1 MGAGLTIHS
10 SRRRFAARLNSSVS
24 QFMTDMTLD
33 IEALVAG
40 GESQTVEFKEA
51 LPPPGIIARLVSAF
65 ANTDGGVILLGIR
78 EPNQVVG
85 VQVEPFERAYQRVL
99 ERLTGEVRTEKS
111 VINLGGKSVGVI
123 RVEKSTSL
131 VGTTEGYFMR
141 FGESTKPLD
150 AKELS
155 SKATHSTNSNQA
167 IESLAQTVA
176 KQTEE
181 IGKLRESFEKANSW
195 KRKALY
201 ALIGAL
207 ASGAAKAVLTSLG
220 IEIG

>member
-1 MGAGLTIHS
+1 MAL
-10 SRRRFAARLNSSVS
+10 
-24 QFMTDMTLD
+24 MKLD
-33 IEALVAG
+33 IEALIAR
-40 GESQTVEFKEA
+40 GESQTVEFKEG

-65 ANTDGGVILLGIR
+65 ANTEGGVILIGIR

-85 VQVEPFERAYQRVL
+85 VPIEPFERAYQHVL
-99 ERLTGEVRTEKS
+99 KRLTGGVRTEKS
-111 VINLGGKSVGVI
+111 VINIGGKSVGVI
-123 RVEKSTSL
+123 RIEKSPSL

-141 FGESTKPLD
+141 FGESTKLLD

-155 SKATHSTNSNQA
+155 SKASHSTNSDQA
-167 IESLAQTVA
+167 IGSLAETIS

-207 ASGAAKAVLTSLG
+207 ASGAAKAVLASLG

>member
-1 MGAGLTIHS
+1 MPMTI
-10 SRRRFAARLNSSVS
+10 
-24 QFMTDMTLD
+24 D
-33 IEALVAG
+33 IEALIAG
-40 GESQTVEFKEA
+40 GESQTVEFKEG
-51 LPPPGIIARLVSAF
+51 LPPPSIIARLVSAF
-65 ANTDGGVILLGIR
+65 ANTEGGVILLGVR
-78 EPNQVVG
+78 DPNQAVG
-85 VQVEPFERAYQRVL
+85 IPTEPFERAYQRVL

-111 VINLGGKSVGVI
+111 VVSFGGKSIGVI
-123 RVEKSTSL
+123 RVEKSPSL
-131 VGTTEGYFMR
+131 VGTSEGYFMR
-141 FGESTKPLD
+141 FGDLTKPLN
-150 AKELS
+150 AEELS
-155 SKATHSTNSNQA
+155 SKATHSPDSNQA

-207 ASGAAKAVLTSLG
+207 ASGAAKAVLAALG

>member
-1 MGAGLTIHS
+1 
-10 SRRRFAARLNSSVS
+10 
-24 QFMTDMTLD
+24 MTLN
-33 IEALVAG
+33 IEALIAR
-40 GESQTVEFKEA
+40 GESQTVEFKER
-51 LPPPGIIARLVSAF
+51 LPPPDVIARLVSAF
-65 ANTDGGVILLGIR
+65 ANTEGGVILIGIR

-85 VQVEPFERAYQRVL
+85 VPIEPFERAYQRVL

-111 VINLGGKSVGVI
+111 VINIGGKSVGVI
-123 RVEKSTSL
+123 QIEKSPSL
-131 VGTTEGYFMR
+131 VGTTEGYYMR
-141 FGESTKPLD
+141 FGESTKLLE

-155 SKATHSTNSNQA
+155 SKASHSTNSDQA
-167 IESLAQTVA
+167 IVSLAETIS

-181 IGKLRESFEKANSW
+181 IGKLRESFEKAHSW

-207 ASGAAKAVLTSLG
+207 ASGAAKAVLASLG